1 MPCKFHQQVLMHGN
15 QSQIRK
21 AFLCHNRFLLIK
33 EKDRSASALDISN
46 VLPTTSRTWMFGKES
61 LSHAP
66 KASRRIFFVWNSSL
80 FIHSPFHLLTS
91 LPRDLG
97 YWRSFSHL
105 SISLMYSSGF
115 TKESIE
121 MAIFS
126 IKQCQRVLPQ
136 LTVPWDSCDVNH

>member
-1 MPCKFHQQVLMHGN
+1 MHGN

-21 AFLCHNRFLLIK
+21 AFFCHNGFLLIK

-46 VLPTTSRTWMFGKES
+46 VQPTTSRTWMLGKES

-66 KASRRIFFVWNSSL
+66 KASRTVLGISLFCLEFPLTSL